1 MKTLL
6 YLFLIITLLVPKQS
20 KAQDGSAV
28 AGIAVAA
35 LAIGSGIAAAERMKE
50 QAELKAT
57 EWILANKP
65 ELNSFYVSTLD
76 FNSKKAKDLSSVSV
90 ITFRIREFGVN
101 KDLKVSKWV
110 RSSGNKVYD
119 YGDKYV
125 LYAFTSKGWVNEYGI
140 DFNKIRWYLYKP
152 SEWLDMITE
161 YVSVASGIDDKSFI
175 SSSLLNGKLSNS
187 GVRVERK
194 LVIPFKPLQGDM
206 YIVSDYSDDMKLIYN
221 ERTLGIFLKETRD
234 LVQIKRTA
242 LVNTYDFLFNEE

>member
-1 MKTLL
+1 
-6 YLFLIITLLVPKQS
+6 VH
-20 KAQDGSAV
+20 
-28 AGIAVAA
+28 
-35 LAIGSGIAAAERMKE
+35 
-50 QAELKAT
+50 
-57 EWILANKP
+57 
-65 ELNSFYVSTLD
+65 
-76 FNSKKAKDLSSVSV
+76 
-90 ITFRIREFGVN
+90 
-101 KDLKVSKWV
+101 
-110 RSSGNKVYD
+110 
-119 YGDKYV
+119 KYV

-161 YVSVASGIDDKSFI
+161 YVSVASGIDDKPFI

-187 GVRVERK
+187 GVRVKRK

-221 ERTLGIFLKETRD
+221 ERTLGIFLKETKD